1 MKAYKRGGGGLVP
14 GRADNRTKN
23 AFQKKLHNFTVITV
37 LIKNL
42 FKFTPFFKLQKG
54 YTGHL
59 SRTVFLRCGVC
70 QRNSARMQGM
80 FRE

>member
-1 MKAYKRGGGGLVP
+1 MGGGGGGGEGLVT
-14 GRADNRTKN
+14 GRAYNRTKN

-37 LIKNL
+37 LINNL
-42 FKFTPFFKLQKG
+42 FKFTRFFKLQKG

-59 SRTVFLRCGVC
+59 SKTVFLRWGICH
-70 QRNSARMQGM
+70 RNSARVQGM